1 MLKSYFA
8 QIIKKILVFAHFVI
22 PAISLFRAISLNF
35 EKQFQ
40 EMNESKIKP
49 IRAPSYTPARSP
61 LTHTFGGGLSSK
73 VLRKTPFNFK
83 TIWYSRHRKVT
94 IHPNKRNVY
103 ISLYR
108 FIPVTDLSDLIKGSI
123 CTNREICPRHVV
135 GDCGGQNNL

>member
-1 MLKSYFA
+1 MHRVSNRNFVQRFTYVSSKNYMKFRYNFALMLKSYFA

-108 FIPVTDLSDLIKGSI
+108 FIH
-123 CTNREICPRHVV
+123 R
-135 GDCGGQNNL
+135 